1 MILPTMLRATRLYV
15 SSGLGAGAEVTMA
28 PEQAHYLRTVLRKQ
42 TGDVIHLFNGR
53 DGEFDAEIAELG
65 KNRGTFRIGECR
77 VQQPETADLWLFF
90 APVKKAQTDFIVQK
104 ATELGVSR
112 LQPVFTQFTQSE
124 RVRVDRMRANAIE
137 AAEQTERL
145 DIPQIEDP
153 IALDALLDGWTNGA
167 VEDGTAGR
175 TLYLCAESGG
185 ATPLAEVASSA
196 RERGG
201 PAAFLTG
208 PEGGFSQS
216 ELDRMRALPFIRPV
230 GLGPRVLRAET
241 AVVAALAVWQSIA
254 GDGRDRP
261 PERE

>member
-15 SSGLGAGAEVTMA
+15 SDDLDVGAEIAMA
-28 PEQAHYLRTVLRKQ
+28 PEHAHYLRTVLRKQ

-53 DGEFDAEIAELG
+53 DGEFDAVIAELA
-65 KNRGTFRIGECR
+65 KNRGTFRLGQCR
-77 VQQPETADLWLFF
+77 VPQSEPSDLWLFF
-90 APVKKAQTDFIVQK
+90 APVKKTQTDFIVAK

-112 LQPVFTQFTQSE
+112 LQPVFTRFTQSE
-124 RVRVDRMRANAIE
+124 RVRTDRLRANAIE

-145 DIPQIEDP
+145 DIPEVGDP
-153 IALDALLDGWTNGA
+153 VTLDALLDGWGNGSLA
-167 VEDGTAGR
+167 HGVGER
-175 TLYLCAESGG
+175 MLYLCAESGG
-185 ATPLAEVASSA
+185 ATPLADAAE
-196 RERGG
+196 GG

-241 AVVAALAVWQSIA
+241 AVVAALAVWQSLA
-254 GDGRDRP
+254 GDGKNRP
-261 PERE
+261 PERS